1 MRKKF
6 AKRKGDF
13 RMYLSRERV
22 ASACVHALQG
32 FCTFC
37 FHNLH
42 RLPLSTPYFQIKIKE
57 LSYKKV
63 GDFMRNLRH
72 LWEYLRH
79 FFTSLLSV
87 SKMLLVIGGNSLC
100 FLPSFI
106 PFCYDFLK
114 GCYNKMVTHLFQ
126 AI

>member
-1 MRKKF
+1 MRKTF

-42 RLPLSTPYFQIKIKE
+42 RLPLSTPYLQIKIKE

-63 GDFMRNLRH
+63 GDFMRN
-72 LWEYLRH
+72 LRH

-100 FLPSFI
+100 FLPSFTT
-106 PFCYDFLK
+106 FCHDLLK
-114 GCYNKMVTHLFQ
+114 GCYNKRVTHSFQ
-126 AI
+126 TI